1 MVDFD
6 KTSLEQFH
14 AIGTSSFDFDSAVS
28 GRSIVSGSTE
38 EKSEHSASD
47 KRRDWPYSFTE
58 YLRGLIGK
66 MIRVEYSYPSGQRMS
81 IAGRLKT
88 VGTDFIS
95 LRSAQTGEQVLI
107 GFSAIASIRVSNSKK

>member
-1 MVDFD
+1 
-6 KTSLEQFH
+6 
-14 AIGTSSFDFDSAVS
+14 
-28 GRSIVSGSTE
+28 
-38 EKSEHSASD
+38 
-47 KRRDWPYSFTE
+47 
-58 YLRGLIGK
+58 
-66 MIRVEYSYPSGQRMS
+66 MS